1 MEEKTKRHVIT
12 PVKGICK
19 APSDLTCDDEQLK
32 ECEGMVMLNGELV
45 PLQRPAQETNINLDG
60 GLLLYVHAFASK
72 TFFIYKKETEV
83 EVEDETVT
91 RYELYY
97 TQSGGSRNEIGVFT
111 DIVSVNSIGR
121 TLIVQTS
128 LGMHYFLCKDI
139 GDTWQYTR
147 LGNDVPEPH
156 LECRME
162 AIGSSEGHERTED
175 SYFSYEVGIPTIYKW
190 VSAAGCNNGGND
202 GGPIRI
208 ADQNTFNDLVWGVYS
223 YNKNEI
229 KKQGRFC
236 NPFFIRVAVEL
247 YDGTYAKASAPML
260 MLPFTGENTVVV
272 PKTESGWHLAFI
284 TAYAQLFLKQ
294 TTSYTGWEDIVSNVC
309 IFISRELDLYDTTK
323 DAVVKEIGNN
333 KFFQGIR
340 AAKEGDG
347 GESAFH
353 SVGGDREER
362 EGGEG
367 GEEVLCNGDI
377 NFRAYADRDL
387 THWVNIGPYS
397 LMPPSYITTQI
408 PKESNFYLVANLGL
422 ESMNNF
428 KEFTEVWIPD
438 SLSTLETRTRLEGGD
453 FYAHTH
459 VTPRYVTTLNRRM
472 IMADIDRD
480 FFDGFTNFMP
490 YTLRYENPAVSP
502 TTQQYT
508 AVVTIETDSGERRI
522 VKSWESKDI
531 ITANTAWFYYPDPR
545 AKRLTLYNYG
555 TKVLDEVRLKE
566 HEGLHGAYYYGENMP
581 DGTEIVPRNQSDI
594 YPPSVDENND
604 KEYIGDYLMVSEV
617 DNPYTFNASG
627 YVRVGSGKILG
638 IAGLT
643 TALTN
648 DAYKVSTIICF
659 TTQGIWA
666 LLTNNEGVIV
676 NVPPPFSREVCS
688 NPESITMIDNS
699 VVFVSSRGLF
709 LVTDRGCECISTQM
723 NGTDRQEFIDF
734 LQTCRIAYDYKR
746 NLLIMYQENEANV
759 WVYNL
764 NSKTFSTSESFLH
777 DYHILTSAGQYPD
790 VYMQGGSEGAGS
802 YVYSLMN
809 TPERDDDAN
818 VYVGSIESR
827 PMKLDGSLYLKSL
840 RRVRS
845 LKLFNNN
852 AIATLTL
859 YGSNDLKH
867 WSELHSLNGKGYRF
881 FKYRYEFT
889 GLKATDSYSGLVLD
903 TQVRYTDRPH

>member
-45 PLQRPAQETNINLDG
+45 PLQRPAQEEYVNLAG
-60 GLLLYVHAFASK
+60 GILLYVHSFASN
-72 TFFIYKKETEV
+72 TFFIYKEEYEGEYMLFYTTRNNV
-83 EVEDETVT
+83 RQRIGEDT
-91 RYELYY
+91 
-97 TQSGGSRNEIGVFT
+97 FP
-111 DIVSVNSIGR
+111 DIISVNSIGR

-128 LGMHYFLCKDI
+128 EEMHYFLCKDI
-139 GDTWQYTR
+139 NDTWQYTR

-156 LECRME
+156 LECKMD
-162 AIGSSEGHERTED
+162 GTGTSEGSK
-175 SYFSYEVGIPTIYKW
+175 SYFSYRVDILAEFAWVGRAGYGSGG
-190 VSAAGCNNGGND
+190 SAD
-202 GGPIRI
+202 VDIVI
-208 ADQNTFNDLVWGVYS
+208 EDQTAFNDLVWGAYS
-223 YNKNEI
+223 RNKNEI
-229 KKQGRFC
+229 KKKGCFC

-247 YDGTYAKASAPML
+247 YDGTYAKVSAPIL
-260 MLPFTGENTVVV
+260 MLPFTKDNTIAVA
-272 PKTESGWHLAFI
+272 KTDDGWNTAFI
-284 TAYAQLFLKQ
+284 TGYAKLFLQQ
-294 TTSYTGWEDIVSNVC
+294 TTDYTDWKDIVSNVC
-309 IFISRELDLYDTTK
+309 IFVSRELDLYDTTK
-323 DAVVKEIGNN
+323 DAIVQNVLNER
-333 KFFQGIR
+333 FFQGIR
-340 AAKEGDG
+340 TAKSEDS
-347 GESAFH
+347 GESAYH
-353 SVGGDREER
+353 YV
-362 EGGEG
+362 GGEG
-367 GEEVLCNGDI
+367 SRTEPTPQRYVIRCNGDI
-377 NFRAYADRDL
+377 NFEAESGRDD
-387 THWVNIGPYS
+387 TYWVFPGPYR
-397 LMPPSYITTQI
+397 LMPSSYITTQI

-422 ESMNNF
+422 ESMGTF

-438 SLSTLETRTRLEGGD
+438 CLSTLETRTRLEGGD

-459 VTPRYVTTLNRRM
+459 VTPRYVSTLNRRM

-502 TTQQYT
+502 TMQHYT

-545 AKRLTLYNYG
+545 AKRLTLYNYN
-555 TKVLDEVRLKE
+555 TKVIDEVRLKE

-581 DGTEIVPRNQSDI
+581 DGTEVVPYNQSDN
-594 YPPSVDENND
+594 PPSVDENND

-699 VVFVSSRGLF
+699 VVFVSARGLF

-723 NGTDRQEFIDF
+723 NGTDRQEFIGF

-777 DYHILTSAGQYPD
+777 DYDILTSAGQYPD
-790 VYMQGGSEGAGS
+790 VYIQGGSEGTGS

-809 TPERDDDAN
+809 TPERDDDSN
-818 VYVGSIESR
+818 TYSGSIESR

-845 LKLFNNN
+845 LKLFNDN

-859 YGSNDLKH
+859 YGSNDLTH

-889 GLKATDSYSGLVLD
+889 DLKATDSYSGLVLD